1 MCLIG
6 SVIGV
11 WAYIDSDAPSG
22 YHKGNSTN
30 LSFALSMFA
39 VFAAL
44 VLWQQKEN
52 KKRARGERDYRLE
65 NVGAEK

>member
-30 LSFALSMFA
+30 LSFALSMCA
-39 VFAAL
+39 VCTVL
-44 VLWQQKEN
+44 MLWQQKEN
-52 KKRARGERDYRLE
+52 KKRAQGERDYRLE
-65 NVGAEK
+65 KVDAEK